1 METYASKLNEES
13 IKCIKNIIAPLV
25 PIASRY
31 FTSQQLTL
39 ASLIWSFLL
48 VLSGYLALKNKCW
61 FFVSIFALIM
71 HIITDLLDGCVS
83 EYNNDGMGKW
93 NFFMDHLLDFTLTI
107 AVFLGLALYF
117 YKKNPT
123 MLIWIFIS
131 FSLIIVNMVASFL
144 MVSEQGLDLGICLNE
159 CFTFNIFHMHFI
171 IILFYVIIMIT
182 PTKKLG
188 YGFVMCLSICLFVL
202 TCINI
207 HSKQEKMIQVG
218 KA

>member
-13 IKCIKNIIAPLV
+13 IKCIKNIITPLV
-25 PIASRY
+25 PFASQY

-48 VLSGYLALKNKCW
+48 VVSGLLARKNKLW

-83 EYNNDGMGKW
+83 EYTNDGMGKW

-107 AVFLGLALYF
+107 AVFFGLALYF
-117 YKKNPT
+117 YKINST
-123 MLIWIFIS
+123 MLIWIFVC
-131 FSLIIVNMVASFL
+131 FSLIIINMAASFL

-188 YGFVMCLSICLFVL
+188 HGFVMCLSIGLFVL

-207 HSKQEKMIQVG
+207 HSKQEKMKQVG